1 MNVTQYLA
9 LVPSRHQDK
18 PRYMAWLRAVLSL
31 WVDLANCA
39 LAMDKA
45 FSVDQAQG
53 PQLDWV
59 GKMVGVSRQLP
70 FTPSEGGRTLGD
82 DDYRRLIKAAIAQNA
97 WDGTNESLPKLLNDS
112 FPELGIT
119 IGDNMDMTM
128 KAVVRG
134 SFTQLQIEMLN
145 ADLLIPRPAGVG
157 MTYEVP
163 GVASETTVQA
173 EHYNAS
179 AGSATVKED

>member
-1 MNVTQYLA
+1 MNVSEYLA
-9 LVPSRHQDK
+9 LIPSHHQDK
-18 PRYMAWLRAVLSL
+18 PKYMAWLRAVLTM
-31 WVDLANCA
+31 WVDLINCA
-39 LAMDKA
+39 LDIDRA
-45 FSVDQAQG
+45 FSVESAVG

-59 GKMVGVSRQLP
+59 GQMVGVSRKLP
-70 FTPSEGGRTLGD
+70 FTPSEGSRNLNDT
-82 DDYRRLIKAAIAQNA
+82 DYRRLIKATIAQNA

-119 IGDNMDMTM
+119 VTDNMDMTM

-163 GVASETTVQA
+163 GVESETMVQV
-173 EHYNAS
+173 EQYNIS
-179 AGSATVKED
+179 AGRTIVKEG